1 MPEKTHYWFQEF
13 DKHPWSTAQPKGK
26 MPKFVCLLCPD
37 KAEVLPIYVL
47 PSMPLRE
54 VGILQI
60 DGGHP
65 VVPKQQ
71 VFQDIDPLHF
81 EVSLG
86 NEPVQ
91 WLQVHYQVE
100 RPILLGY

>member
-1 MPEKTHYWFQEF
+1 MSEKTHYWLQEF

-26 MPKFVCLLCPD
+26 TPEFVYPLCPD
-37 KAEVLPIYVL
+37 KTEVL

-60 DGGHP
+60 NGGHP
-65 VVPKQQ
+65 VVPQQQ

-91 WLQVHYQVE
+91 WLQVHYRVE
-100 RPILLGY
+100 GPSLLGY